1 MALMEWA
8 TNVPQKLLQC
18 DAKHLMFTFLRGGKR
33 KNNVELISKKSCLT
47 NYCLKFGSMKKEFR
61 VIVDK

>member
-18 DAKHLMFTFLRGGKR
+18 DAIHFSLDEGGVGFPCPLLHQDLKD
-33 KNNVELISKKSCLT
+33 NVELISKKS
-47 NYCLKFGSMKKEFR
+47 
-61 VIVDK
+61 

>member
-18 DAKHLMFTFLRGGKR
+18 DAIHFSLDEVLLHQDLKD
-33 KNNVELISKKSCLT
+33 NVELISKKS
-47 NYCLKFGSMKKEFR
+47 
-61 VIVDK
+61 

>member
-18 DAKHLMFTFLRGGKR
+18 DAIHLFNIF
-33 KNNVELISKKSCLT
+33 NINSKIMRSKSP
-47 NYCLKFGSMKKEFR
+47 KKVKAGLLPAIRQYEEGIPSNR
-61 VIVDK
+61 